1 MPEQHSGERGQS
13 MDYKLVISEHA
24 DELLDN
30 LVYYLLYRL
39 KSEQAARH
47 LLDGIDGIYDRLETN
62 PFQFPLS
69 RDAYLANK
77 GYHEAVVPQ
86 MDYIVIFDVREDT
99 VKVVGFFSSIGKLSK
114 QVIKGKKSAGN
125 LSVRGSALFLFALRG
140 CKFLLFPTSFYLQN
154 EGAMIVF

>member
-1 MPEQHSGERGQS
+1 

-47 LLDGIDGIYDRLETN
+47 LLDGIDGIDGIYDRLETN

-77 GYHEAVVPQ
+77 GYHEAVVPL

-99 VKVVGFFSSIGKLSK
+99 VNVVGVFHQLENYQSKL
-114 QVIKGKKSAGN
+114 
-125 LSVRGSALFLFALRG
+125 
-140 CKFLLFPTSFYLQN
+140 
-154 EGAMIVF
+154 